1 MAEKIVV
8 NRYSTIST
16 LPSSINPS
24 KIVEYEVPH
33 YHSDMPSVVNKKY
46 FIPLSEQSKSVRGQ
60 LPSVGEF
67 TLQDGRDDGRDVS
80 LRRRGL
86 DMSERQ
92 QKLGDIVRDIRD
104 KIDDVQHDY
113 EIAKR
118 LQKPKKSEV
127 DNATD

>member
-1 MAEKIVV
+1 MAKKIVV

-16 LPSSINPS
+16 LPPSINPS
-24 KIVEYEVPH
+24 KIVEYEVPQ

-60 LPSVGEF
+60 LPSAGEF
-67 TLQDGRDDGRDVS
+67 TLHDGKDDGRDMS

-86 DMSERQ
+86 DLSERQ
-92 QKLGDIVRDIRD
+92 QKLGEMVQDIRD
-104 KIDDVQHDY
+104 KVENVQHDY

-118 LQKPKKSEV
+118 LHKSKSSEK
-127 DNATD
+127 DEE